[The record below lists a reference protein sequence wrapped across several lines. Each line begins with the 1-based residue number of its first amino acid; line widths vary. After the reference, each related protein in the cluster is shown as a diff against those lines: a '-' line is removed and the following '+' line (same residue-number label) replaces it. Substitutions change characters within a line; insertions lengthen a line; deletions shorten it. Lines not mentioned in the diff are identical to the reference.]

1 MVYVE
6 TPKESTKKLLK
17 LVSDYSEVAGYKVNV
32 QQSIVSLY
40 GGNELLKFDI
50 KSCAFSTKTKQ
61 V

>member
-32 QQSIVSLY
+32 QQSIVSL
-40 GGNELLKFDI
+40 
-50 KSCAFSTKTKQ
+50 
-61 V
+61 